1 MSAELAGMVLKCNK
15 TGKFFFSHKEA
26 EVHGEETGLAD
37 FSQVSLEE
45 RLWIC
50 TETGKWCFSEMEMDL
65 HKKRVPEAQTFEMK
79 TVADLKAAH
88 EARKNAAS
96 SSADGDPMETE
107 EDAILRQA
115 GVKGKRKAAEE
126 AGPPVVTK
134 ETVEQLVEMGFSE
147 LRAQKALVKTSNAG
161 IEGAINWL
169 TEHLED
175 ADIDDPIGTEI
186 AVKTAEEL
194 GQEMAE
200 KMAGGGSKLTAEEKK
215 AKADELLARARAKKA
230 GITVEEEKEKERA
243 RRVGGQETVKS
254 KRELEEAQRKR
265 DMEARKRE
273 KREFELERQKLR
285 EKIEAEKAEKRA
297 NGTLVAAAPA
307 AAASA
312 APAEA
317 EKKKAPPPP
326 LQGTPPMLV
335 TTSATR
341 DPHLTFAHGGRAD
354 LKGEHNTWYNMLSAK
369 NTSVNVLFQHDDF
382 HNPMKLVHGS
392 KMGRISMVV
401 RTALTGQLVT
411 IDFNATL
418 APRQRATV
426 RTNDGERFVDH
437 TSPFHLENL
446 DIAFREKKMPG
457 NLGHSIAMAI
467 TTGKWKVEAY
477 GKHYPNAGANPGKAL
492 LNVLISATYDADHDV
507 VAPHG
512 IIGQSYDGD
521 SIAVDGAQD
530 NYSTP
535 VVTTAAMAEGAI
547 EGKASD
553 YKMPG
558 PFATEF
564 KFSRFDATQAKPRDV
579 TKLTGKKVYVGP
591 RDPTKPVGA
600 SPDLE

>member
-1 MSAELAGMVLKCNK
+1 
-15 TGKFFFSHKEA
+15 
-26 EVHGEETGLAD
+26 
-37 FSQVSLEE
+37 
-45 RLWIC
+45 
-50 TETGKWCFSEMEMDL
+50 
-65 HKKRVPEAQTFEMK
+65 
-79 TVADLKAAH
+79 
-88 EARKNAAS
+88 
-96 SSADGDPMETE
+96 
-107 EDAILRQA
+107 
-115 GVKGKRKAAEE
+115 
-126 AGPPVVTK
+126 
-134 ETVEQLVEMGFSE
+134 
-147 LRAQKALVKTSNAG
+147 
-161 IEGAINWL
+161 
-169 TEHLED
+169 
-175 ADIDDPIGTEI
+175 
-186 AVKTAEEL
+186 
-194 GQEMAE
+194 
-200 KMAGGGSKLTAEEKK
+200 
-215 AKADELLARARAKKA
+215 
-230 GITVEEEKEKERA
+230 
-243 RRVGGQETVKS
+243 
-254 KRELEEAQRKR
+254 
-265 DMEARKRE
+265 
-273 KREFELERQKLR
+273 
-285 EKIEAEKAEKRA
+285 
-297 NGTLVAAAPA
+297 
-307 AAASA
+307 
-312 APAEA
+312 
-317 EKKKAPPPP
+317 
-326 LQGTPPMLV
+326 MLV